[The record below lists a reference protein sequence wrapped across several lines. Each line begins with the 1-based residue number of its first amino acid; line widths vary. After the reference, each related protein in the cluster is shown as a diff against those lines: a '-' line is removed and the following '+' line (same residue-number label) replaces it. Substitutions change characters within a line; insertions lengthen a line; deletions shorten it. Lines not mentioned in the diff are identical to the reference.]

1 MTSGNP
7 CGARHIRP
15 QASGLPRRSQL
26 RRLMGRV
33 GQPRRHPHRN
43 LTAPFPLPVVLA
55 DAGTHPPA
63 RHSSA
68 PLRVRAVREPPVPFP
83 SLTTRHSQLS
93 TAEPRNLV
101 VVAPPPSRAPP
112 VVLADA
118 GTHPPARHSSA
129 PLRVGA
135 VREPPVPFPS
145 LTTRH
150 SERST
155 AESRNLVVVASP
167 SLPRPSRCPRGCGDP
182 SPCPSFQRPTPSR
195 GGSRTARPLP
205 LSNHPSFPA
214 KHSRAEESRCRSTPS
229 LPRPS
234 RCPRGCG
241 DPSPCPSFQRPTP
254 RRGGSRTARPLPLS
268 NHPSFPA
275 KHSRVEES
283 RCLA

>member
-1 MTSGNP
+1 MTSWNP

-33 GQPRRHPHRN
+33 GQPRRHPHRS
-43 LTAPFPLPVVLA
+43 LIAPFPLPL
-55 DAGTHPPA
+55 
-63 RHSSA
+63 SSRMRGPI
-68 PLRVRAVREPPVPFP
+68 PLPVSHLVRAVREPPVPFP

-129 PLRVGA
+129 PLRVRA
-135 VREPPVPFPS
+135 VSEPPVPFPS

-150 SERST
+150 SQRST
-155 AESRNLVVVASP
+155 AEPRNLVVVAP
-167 SLPRPSRCPRGCGDP
+167 LPSRAPPVVLADAGTHPPARHSSAPLRVGAV
-182 SPCPSFQRPTPSR
+182 RRTVPT
-195 GGSRTARPLP
+195 
-205 LSNHPSFPA
+205 
-214 KHSRAEESRCRSTPS
+214 
-229 LPRPS
+229 
-234 RCPRGCG
+234 
-241 DPSPCPSFQRPTP
+241 
-254 RRGGSRTARPLPLS
+254 LPLS

>member
-7 CGARHIRP
+7 CGARHLRP

-43 LTAPFPLPVVLA
+43 LTAPFPLPL
-55 DAGTHPPA
+55 
-63 RHSSA
+63 SSRMRGPI
-68 PLRVRAVREPPVPFP
+68 PLPVSHLVGAVREPPVPFP

-101 VVAPPPSRAPP
+101 VVAPLPSRALP

-118 GTHPPARHSSA
+118 GTHPPARQPAGRGGSRTARPLPLSNHPSFPAKHS
-129 PLRVGA
+129 RVEES
-135 VREPPVPFPS
+135 RC
-145 LTTRH
+145 
-150 SERST
+150 RST
-155 AESRNLVVVASP
+155 P

-182 SPCPSFQRPTPSR
+182 SPCPAFQRPTPSR

-214 KHSRAEESRCRSTPS
+214 KHSRVEESRCRSTPS

-241 DPSPCPSFQRPTP
+241 DPSPCPSAIWYGRFANRPYP
-254 RRGGSRTARPLPLS
+254 SPL
-268 NHPSFPA
+268 
-275 KHSRVEES
+275 
-283 RCLA
+283 